1 MAKIHV
7 TLALMVLSR
16 LFGLPELVRARASSG
31 KLKKVF
37 CKFTDGCLADESRF
51 GNPGNEMLCKVK
63 LRRCGADPSK
73 NESGMATL
81 VR

>member
-16 LFGLPELVRARASSG
+16 LFGLLELVRARASSG

-37 CKFTDGCLADESRF
+37 CKFTD
-51 GNPGNEMLCKVK
+51 
-63 LRRCGADPSK
+63 
-73 NESGMATL
+73 
-81 VR
+81 VRVARL

>member
-37 CKFTDGCLADESRF
+37 CKFTDVRMLQDRLRSLSGSRF
-51 GNPGNEMLCKVK
+51 Y
-63 LRRCGADPSK
+63 
-73 NESGMATL
+73 
-81 VR
+81 